1 MASGTYASMASI
13 SGGVGQ
19 KRMGRLDRRAP
30 ERDHVRDKAI
40 RPVFAGDFDEFC
52 LHGAS
57 FPGVGHRGMG
67 AAVQAYGICAGPDG
81 ADGIIY
87 SGTPRIQRSSID
99 LMSSNGIFVFTT
111 VSSRRVVSTWV
122 TTPVTGT

>member
-1 MASGTYASMASI
+1 
-13 SGGVGQ
+13 
-19 KRMGRLDRRAP
+19 MGRFDRRAP
-30 ERDHVRDKAI
+30 KRDHVRNKAI

-57 FPGVGHRGMG
+57 FPDVGHRGMG
-67 AAVQAYGICAGPDG
+67 AAVQAYGIGAGPDG